1 MDLFIKKSNGFI
13 KINKFS
19 YPAIYHI
26 LNWSCLVMK
35 ATFSR
40 KPWNGAPSP
49 AAAATPADSTTQK
62 ITQRIT

>member
-26 LNWSCLVMK
+26 LNWSWLVMK
-35 ATFSR
+35 ATFSGKR
-40 KPWNGAPSP
+40 QNCGADTIGGERSGK
-49 AAAATPADSTTQK
+49 TLVVHK
-62 ITQRIT
+62 NL